1 MVLRGDADM
10 RRNLLL
16 PTALALASIAIG
28 VAPLAASAAGLD
40 GSANLVCAAT
50 RVVACTKT
58 ATCFEGDARTFELAE
73 FIFVDFKGKVVKA
86 RSQGDAKKEESPIR
100 ILEKSNTQLI
110 VQGVENGHGWGM
122 SIDQA
127 GEAVEGGEAPGTRQ
141 ARLRW
146 LHHAAGI
153 QGSQKSD
160 SGEQLV

>member
-1 MVLRGDADM
+1 M

-100 ILEKSNTQLI
+100 ILEKSNSQLI

-122 SIDQA
+122 SIDQEGGRMTAAVA
-127 GEAVEGGEAPGTRQ
+127 GESASYMIFGVCTA
-141 ARLRW
+141 L
-146 LHHAAGI
+146 
-153 QGSQKSD
+153 
-160 SGEQLV
+160 